1 MRFVLLSCLITAV
14 LGSGLYFAKLSVDE
28 QYRTLK
34 RLEEEIKIQ
43 TEHNYVL
50 QAEWTFLT
58 RPERLLELSES
69 LLGMS
74 PITPDRI
81 LPISSIPV
89 ARATFLPSTNTVSG
103 AKNVVY

>member
-14 LGSGLYFAKLSVDE
+14 LGSGLYFTKLSVDE

-58 RPERLLELSES
+58 RPERLLELSEL

-74 PITPDRI
+74 PITPERI
-81 LPISSIPV
+81 LPISSIPL
-89 ARATFLPSTNTVSG
+89 ARATFMPSTNAVSG
-103 AKNVVY
+103 VKNVVY

>member
-14 LGSGLYFAKLSVDE
+14 LGSGLYFTKLSVDE

-58 RPERLLELSES
+58 RPERLLELSEL

-74 PITPDRI
+74 PITPERI
-81 LPISSIPV
+81 LPISSIPI
-89 ARATFLPSTNTVSG
+89 ARATFMPSTNAVSEV
-103 AKNVVY
+103 KNVVY